1 MFKGRNEDEART
13 SGVKRGERLE
23 RYIAGCNLA
32 PACNVHGRANRANLS
47 CGTWLTSDLG
57 CVGQST
63 ACAQLPS
70 CSFEISRLISLYLS
84 TCLPSRLC
92 RKEITYYYTLH
103 FHRLCL
109 TSDGFFLFAGFRWIC
124 PLYSICS
131 AASFG
136 FGFPLIIWWA
146 WASARI
152 HLIYTRIYFYA
163 TESIYLASFRINSS
177 RNTEHPCFTSYF
189 KMKNISCRLLCFPP
203 PLSAFRRSFSY

>member
-1 MFKGRNEDEART
+1 MFKGRNEGEGRT

-32 PACNVHGRANRANLS
+32 PACNVHGRASRANLS

-70 CSFEISRLISLYLS
+70 CSFQISRFISLYIYVSPFSAVPQRNHVL
-84 TCLPSRLC
+84 
-92 RKEITYYYTLH
+92 LH
-103 FHRLCL
+103 FTFSSALSHERWL
-109 TSDGFFLFAGFRWIC
+109 FIFFAGSRWIC